1 MLLSHLN
8 IVISRSSL
16 TNHTQCFTENICREN
31 SVMNQNTNNPLTGE
45 KDEVSQPIVNFTD
58 LASKIDKW
66 IYENSEESNK
76 PSTYDIPGL
85 EQKKEEKTSF
95 YSDRSSSSWQDR
107 LGYMWQPD
115 EYGQYSPEL
124 QFVREGTLLSFFA
137 GAAWG
142 AWQESAKI
150 HRIFLEQNKYTMFQ
164 HPREA
169 QRALQDRIV
178 LAMIQGGWRA
188 GWRMGV
194 LTFTMTSVCQSL
206 TVIRNYI
213 NPLDFGAGGAAMGAV
228 YRFNMGP
235 RGMLG
240 AGIGGGVLGLSAGI
254 VVWAAQAIS
263 GESVAERWHR
273 EFQNMEM
280 KKRAK
285 EDIIANKEKRKEL
298 IEEEEMKKQ
307 KIIQPEED
315 TPYTL
320 NREDRYRAFIMKISE
335 WLEYLGVTGR
345 SGADNFRLI
354 KDDEKQDSEGKS

>member
-1 MLLSHLN
+1 M
-8 IVISRSSL
+8 
-16 TNHTQCFTENICREN
+16 
-31 SVMNQNTNNPLTGE
+31 MNQNTNNPLTGD
-45 KDEVSQPIVNFTD
+45 KDDASKSSIDLTN
-58 LASKIDKW
+58 LASKIDRW
-66 IYENSEESNK
+66 IFENSEESTK

-85 EQKKEEKTSF
+85 EQMKEEKTSF
-95 YSDRSSSSWQDR
+95 YSDRSSSSWRER
-107 LGYMWQPD
+107 LRYMWQPD
-115 EYGQYSPEL
+115 EYGHYSPEL
-124 QFVREGTLLSFFA
+124 QFVKEGTLLSFLA

-206 TVIRNYI
+206 TVLRNYI
-213 NPLDFGAGGAAMGAV
+213 NPLDYGLGGAAMGAV

-240 AGIGGGVLGLSAGI
+240 AGIGGGVLGLGAGI
-254 VVWAAQAIS
+254 VVWTAQTIS

-273 EFQNMEM
+273 EFQTMEET
-280 KKRAK
+280 KRVK
-285 EDIIANKEKRKEL
+285 EVALANKEKRKEL
-298 IEEEEMKKQ
+298 IEEEEIKRRE
-307 KIIQPEED
+307 IILPEED
-315 TPYTL
+315 TQYTL
-320 NREDRYRAFIMKISE
+320 GKEDRVRTFIMKISE

-345 SGADNFRLI
+345 SGADNFRII
-354 KDDEKQDSEGKS
+354 KDDEKQDSEENS